1 MDIMLPVSLTSAAMF
16 GLLALWLAVRCGRA
30 RMKAKVGHGDG
41 GNPLLARR
49 MRAQLNFVETAPF
62 VLALIV
68 LLELAGRS
76 GMWLHLLSILFVFG
90 RILHGVGMDA
100 EKGGLPRQIGV
111 IVTMLTL
118 LGLSVFAALIGFG
131 VV

>member
-30 RMKAKVGHGDG
+30 RLKAKVGHGDG

-68 LLELAGRS
+68 LIELAGRG
-76 GMWLHLLSILFVFG
+76 GMWLHLLSILFVFA

-111 IVTMLTL
+111 IVTMHT
-118 LGLSVFAALIGFG
+118 
-131 VV
+131 

>member
-1 MDIMLPVSLTSAAMF
+1 
-16 GLLALWLAVRCGRA
+16 
-30 RMKAKVGHGDG
+30 
-41 GNPLLARR
+41 

-62 VLALIV
+62 VLVLIV
-68 LLELAGRS
+68 LIELAGRG
-76 GMWLHLLSILFVFG
+76 GMWLHLVSILFVFA

>member
-30 RMKAKVGHGDG
+30 RLKAKVGHGDG

-68 LLELAGRS
+68 LLELAGHG
-76 GMWLHLLSILFVFG
+76 GMWLHLVSILFVAA
-90 RILHGVGMDA
+90 RVLHGIGMDA
-100 EKGGLPRQIGV
+100 EKAGAPRQIGMAM
-111 IVTMLTL
+111 TLLTL
-118 LGLSVFAALIGFG
+118 LGLSVFAALVGFR